1 MKMGVT
7 DYDDD
12 GRRGCDMEGTWRC
25 VAITG
30 GEGYAAAIGLTPDL
44 VEAYLE
50 SQLQET
56 FSMERLVGGALEV
69 RSTNAAWMPASG
81 LLVLKPGEEFSLD
94 IPGYGKS
101 KVEHM
106 QSLEFRISESKAGR
120 FFHLHIVRGLDMKG
134 ARNGSRR

>member
-1 MKMGVT
+1 MIIPK
-7 DYDDD
+7 YDDD
-12 GRRGCDMEGTWRC
+12 DRRGCDMEGTWRC

-30 GEGYAAAIGLTPDL
+30 GEGYAAAIGLTPDM

-81 LLVLKPGEEFSLD
+81 VMVLKPGEEFSLD

-101 KVEHM
+101 KVIYIQNLIHN
-106 QSLEFRISESKAGR
+106 AD
-120 FFHLHIVRGLDMKG
+120 LDP
-134 ARNGSRR
+134 

>member
-1 MKMGVT
+1 
-7 DYDDD
+7 
-12 GRRGCDMEGTWRC
+12 MEGTWRC

-44 VEAYLE
+44 VETYLE

-106 QSLEFRISESKAGR
+106 SCLPENQHQG
-120 FFHLHIVRGLDMKG
+120 
-134 ARNGSRR
+134 